1 MAKFLTS
8 IDLQKNQ
15 LVRARVENLASDPA
29 SPVAGQ
35 VYFNTTTGR
44 LRYYSGTA
52 WIELD
57 AAVES
62 ITVDAPLSTSVNG
75 TSINISIAE
84 ATASADGYMSLEYAA
99 LLDTATATSTA
110 NSLVKR
116 DGSGNFSAGTV
127 TADLAGNADTA
138 SALETSRT
146 IELTG
151 DVTGSVSFDGSA
163 NVQISTTISSDS
175 VALGTDTTGDYVES
189 VDVSGVGLS
198 IDFNSGEGVNPTIT
212 SNATD
217 ANTPG
222 TVVSR
227 DASGNFS
234 AGMITAD
241 LTGDV
246 TGEVSSLANHDTDDL
261 AEGTTNLY
269 FTDARVQAN
278 TLDSLANPVADLD
291 LNNHKITNLADPTS
305 PQDAATKAYV
315 DAARSGL
322 DVKQSV
328 RVATT
333 TALPAFAYNDLNII
347 ASANGALTIDSVSV
361 NTGDRIL
368 VKNETGT
375 GAAYNGIY
383 FVSSTGGASSPFVL
397 VRADDANSSAEV
409 TAGMFTFVAEGTV
422 NADSG
427 WVLTTND
434 TIALDTTE
442 LYFAQFSGAGQITA
456 GAGLTKSGNT
466 IDAVGTSNRIT
477 VNADSIDIASTY
489 VGQSSITTLGTITT
503 GTWNG
508 TAVGVAYGGTGAST
522 ALGARQN
529 LGATTKYAT
538 TLTGDGAQ
546 TSFTVTHNLDT
557 LDVTVGVYDTLSGNN
572 DIVYPEIRIS
582 TNNTVT
588 IMFDQAP
595 SGGGSPQTYR
605 VVVIG

>member
-62 ITVDAPLSTSVNG
+62 ITVDAPLSTTVNG

-99 LLDTATATSTA
+99 LLDTATPNKVGNA
-110 NSLVKR
+110 LVQR
-116 DGSGNFSAGTV
+116 DPFGNFSADTI
-127 TADLAGNADTA
+127 TADLVGNADTA

-333 TALPAFAYNDLNII
+333 TALPAFTYNDLVITAN
-347 ASANGALTIDSVSV
+347 SNGALTVDGVSVSS
-361 NTGDRIL
+361 NDRIL
-368 VKNETGT
+368 VKDEL
-375 GAAYNGIY
+375 APEAMYNGIWR
-383 FVSSTGGASSPFVL
+383 VTNAGAAGSPWSM
-397 VRADDANSSAEV
+397 VRDDDANSSAEV

-434 TIALDTTE
+434 AITLNTTALA
-442 LYFAQFSGAGQITA
+442 FAQFSGAGQITA

>member
-15 LVRARVENLASDPA
+15 LVRARVENLAADPV

-35 VYFNTTTGR
+35 LYFNTVTGR
-44 LRYYSGTA
+44 LRYYSGSA

-62 ITVDAPLSTSVNG
+62 ITVDAPLSTTVDG

-99 LLDTATATSTA
+99 LLDTATATNTN

-116 DGSGNFSAGTV
+116 DGSGNFSAGTI

-138 SALETSRT
+138 STLETSRK

-151 DVTGSVSFDGSA
+151 EITGQAMFDGSGDI
-163 NVQISTTISSDS
+163 QISATIQPDT

-189 VDVSGVGLS
+189 IDVSGVGIS

-217 ANTPG
+217 ANTPS

-234 AGMITAD
+234 AGTITAD

-278 TLDSLANPVADLD
+278 TLDSLAVPVADVD
-291 LNNHKITNLADPTS
+291 LNNQNITNLADPVN

-333 TALPAFAYNDLNII
+333 SGGPFSNFHA
-347 ASANGALTIDSVSV
+347 GSVV
-361 NTGDRIL
+361 DGVTLVAGDRIL
-368 VKNETGT
+368 IKDQGS
-375 GAAYNGIY
+375 GAAANGIY
-383 FVSSTGGASSPFVL
+383 VVQASGDP
-397 VRADDANSSAEV
+397 VRADDANSEAEV
-409 TAGMFTFVAEGTV
+409 TAGMFTFVTEGTV

-434 TIALDTTE
+434 VIFLETTP

-456 GAGLTKSGNT
+456 GASLTKTGNT
-466 IDAVGTSNRIT
+466 IDAVGTDNRIT

-489 VGQSSITTLGTITT
+489 VGQTSITTLGTITT

-508 TAVGVAYGGTGAST
+508 SVIPVAYGGTNAST

-538 TLTGDGAQ
+538 TLTGDGAT
-546 TSFTVTHNLDT
+546 TSYTVTHNLDT
-557 LDVTVGVYDTLSGNN
+557 LDVNVMVYDTLSGNN
-572 DIVYPEIRIS
+572 DVVYPEVRIS